1 MSEWPARLTT
11 PPDSLVRSELQFV
24 QQVLHKFPSD
34 HNPALLDKLPKKKM
48 VTEYKLIESLQ
59 SELTTDLPSIEQIE
73 QELMGGN
80 LYADQAPEAQGW

>member
-34 HNPALLDKLPKKKM
+34 HNPALLDKLLKKDGDR
-48 VTEYKLIESLQ
+48 I
-59 SELTTDLPSIEQIE
+59 
-73 QELMGGN
+73 
-80 LYADQAPEAQGW
+80 QAG